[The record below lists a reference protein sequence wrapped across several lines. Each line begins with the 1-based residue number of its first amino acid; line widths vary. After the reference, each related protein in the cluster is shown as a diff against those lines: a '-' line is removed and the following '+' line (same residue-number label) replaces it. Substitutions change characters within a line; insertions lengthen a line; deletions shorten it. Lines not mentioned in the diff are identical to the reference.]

1 MTPRADPL
9 VGLRRLSRPAPEPP
23 VTEADAVERC
33 EMCSTEIADRHG
45 HVADLEGHRL
55 LCTCRACFLLFTG
68 SGAGA
73 GRFLAVPEDV
83 RKVADVAISEGQWAA
98 LQIPVDL
105 AFFLRQ
111 TGPENVGAYYPGP
124 GGATE
129 SLLDLASWAEVLDA
143 NPVLAQAEPDI
154 RAILL
159 RRSTGGYACY
169 LVPVDRCYELVGIVR
184 QSWVG
189 FHGGADVWSRVEA
202 FFAELDREARAVDR
216 SGEPVPH
223 G

>member
-1 MTPRADPL
+1 MIPRADPL
-9 VGLRRLSRPAPEPP
+9 VGLRRLSRPAPDPP
-23 VTEADAVERC
+23 PSEADAVERC
-33 EMCSTEIADRHG
+33 EMCSAEIPARHG
-45 HVADLEGHRL
+45 HVADLEAHRL

-68 SGAGA
+68 SGAGG
-73 GRFLAVPEDV
+73 GRFLAVPQDV
-83 RKVADVAISEGQWAA
+83 RRVTDVAISEGQWAA

-111 TGPENVGAYYPGP
+111 TGAENVGAYYPGP

-143 NPVLAQAEPDI
+143 NPVLAHAEPDV

-159 RRSTGGYACY
+159 RRSASGYACY

-189 FHGGADVWSRVEA
+189 FHGGADVWARVGA

-216 SGEPVPH
+216 TGQAVP
-223 G
+223 GA